1 MAKVGALTITP
12 QPPIHIIPIMP
23 SSVAGDWAYL
33 ATNPLERARLGVIYS
48 SFYQPLASK
57 HHLLDVGCGEGGL
70 SDLFP
75 RCVTLSYHLSSRT

>member
-33 ATNPLERARLGVIYS
+33 ATNPLRSTGRVA
-48 SFYQPLASK
+48 
-57 HHLLDVGCGEGGL
+57 LDDEC
-70 SDLFP
+70 
-75 RCVTLSYHLSSRT
+75 R